1 MFSFFMPENPMG
13 VDKRSAMLGF
23 VGGFLVL
30 CTIGFFI
37 LLAVVLTRGVG
48 ASSNAGAQHAAAPSV
63 VDPGTQPAAEITV
76 APVTD
81 GDYVRGNK
89 NAKITLIEYSDLE
102 CPFCKQFHNSLREVF
117 ADKKYA
123 DNVLWVYRHYPL
135 TSIHPKAP
143 KEAEAAECAGELG
156 GSTAFWKYIDRV
168 FEVTPANNGLDLAE
182 LPKIAQHVGVNVAA
196 FNKCLDSGS
205 KAAMVTEDA
214 ASGDAAGVQGTPHTI
229 VLTPDGQKIP
239 FSGALPASQIKQI
252 LDSVL

>member
-1 MFSFFMPENPMG
+1 MG
-13 VDKRSAMLGF
+13 LDKRSAVLGF

-48 ASSNAGAQHAAAPSV
+48 SGTGGNAPQAAAPGV
-63 VDPGTQPAAEITV
+63 VDPGTQPQQEISV
-76 APVTD
+76 KPVDD
-81 GDYVRGNK
+81 GDHVRGNK

-117 ADKKYA
+117 ADKKYG
-123 DNVLWVYRHYPL
+123 DNVQWVYRHYPL

-156 GSTAFWKYIDRV
+156 GSTAFWKYVDRV
-168 FEVTPANNGLDLAE
+168 FEVTPANNGLDPAE
-182 LPKIAQHVGVNVAA
+182 LPKIAQYVGVNVAA

-205 KAAMVTEDA
+205 KATAVSEDA

-239 FSGALPASQIKQI
+239 FSGALPANQIKQI